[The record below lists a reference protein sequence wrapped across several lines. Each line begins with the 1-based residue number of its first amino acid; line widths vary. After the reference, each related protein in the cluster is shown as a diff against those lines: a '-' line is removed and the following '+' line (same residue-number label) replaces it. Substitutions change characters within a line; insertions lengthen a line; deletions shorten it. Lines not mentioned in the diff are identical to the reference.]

1 MSELKAKIRDVVEK
15 EPVVVFMKGTP
26 EWIACGNSGRALEA
40 LRSVGASAATVDI
53 LPDPQIRQELTAL
66 YGWPTVP
73 QVFVQG
79 ELIGGADIVEQ
90 LAQSGELAPEID
102 KRLGEGTRKGGGERV
117 VELVE
122 GSGSAFRVVQ

>member
-102 KRLGEGTRKGGGERV
+102 KRLGEGTRNGGGERV

>member
-1 MSELKAKIRDVVEK
+1 MNELKEKIRDVVEK

-79 ELIGGADIVEQ
+79 ELLGGADIVEQ
-90 LAQSGELAPEID
+90 LAESGELAPEID
-102 KRLGEGTRKGGGERV
+102 KRLGQGARSGGGERV
-117 VELVE
+117 IEFVE
-122 GSGSAFRVVQ
+122 GSGSAFRVVS